1 MQAKDPGKTAKPPVD
16 NSNSYIIPILI
27 VGAIVACTRV
37 KAGLIGAEKDV
48 LNIQITSTI
57 GKDQPGATSV
67 KNAISL
73 NIGNPFSAKS
83 RDGLNKLLTGKSEF
97 QGEFLGRKISI
108 APNHKSKKSPI
119 EEEN

>member
-57 GKDQPGATSV
+57 GKDQPGATGV

-83 RDGLNKLLTGKSEF
+83 RNGFSQLLTGKSEF

-108 APNHKSKKSPI
+108 APNNKSKKPPI
-119 EEEN
+119 KEDK